1 MSSYSFFARFYDS
14 LTSNVDYPSIAK
26 AIDGYISERKP
37 ESNILVDVACGTGTL
52 AVELSK
58 LGYDVI
64 GTDSSCEM
72 LSEAVKKAYDGEKP
86 ILFLNQS
93 MDELDL
99 YGTVGVAVC
108 TLDSINHVT
117 DKSRIDTAFS
127 KVSLFL
133 EQDGLFIFDV
143 NSVYKHNVILAD
155 NTFVYDCEDV
165 YCVWQNSTENG
176 KTTINLDFF
185 ENDGDAYYRS
195 SESFCEVA
203 YTETEIEDMLS
214 KNGFKVISK
223 YDDYTN
229 KPLRED
235 TQRIVYIAGK
245 V

>member
-1 MSSYSFFARFYDS
+1 MSNYSFFARFYDS
-14 LTSNVDYPSIAK
+14 LTSNVDYRQMAK
-26 AIDGYISERKP
+26 AIDGYISVRRP
-37 ESNILVDVACGTGTL
+37 ASNILLDVACGTGNL
-52 AVELSK
+52 SVELSK

-72 LSEAVKKAYDGEKP
+72 LSEAVKKAYDTEKP

-108 TLDSINHVT
+108 TLDSVNHITDINQL
-117 DKSRIDTAFS
+117 DKAFS

-133 EQDGLFIFDV
+133 EKDGLFVFDI
-143 NSVYKHNVILAD
+143 NTPYKHNVVLAD

-185 ENDGDAYYRS
+185 KNDGDVYYRS

-203 YTETEIEDMLS
+203 YTTDEIESLLS
-214 KNGFKVISK
+214 KNGFYVVAK
-223 YDDYTN
+223 YDDYTVQQV
-229 KPLRED
+229 KED
-235 TQRIVYIAGK
+235 TQRIVYIVGK

>member
-1 MSSYSFFARFYDS
+1 
-14 LTSNVDYPSIAK
+14 
-26 AIDGYISERKP
+26 
-37 ESNILVDVACGTGTL
+37 
-52 AVELSK
+52 
-58 LGYDVI
+58 
-64 GTDSSCEM
+64 
-72 LSEAVKKAYDGEKP
+72 
-86 ILFLNQS
+86 

-108 TLDSINHVT
+108 TLDSINHVL
-117 DKSRIDTAFS
+117 DKSVVDKAFS

-133 EQDGLFIFDV
+133 EDDGLFIFDI

-185 ENDGDAYYRS
+185 ELDDDVYYRS

-203 YTETEIEDMLS
+203 YAEEEIEDLLS
-214 KNGFKVISK
+214 KNGFKVIAK
-223 YDDYTN
+223 YDDYT
-229 KPLRED
+229 KQELKED
-235 TQRIVYIAGK
+235 TQRIVYVVGK

>member
-1 MSSYSFFARFYDS
+1 MSSYSFFARYYDS

-26 AIDGYISERKP
+26 AIDGYVSERKP
-37 ESNILVDVACGTGTL
+37 ASNILVDVACGTGSL
-52 AVELSK
+52 CVELSK

-99 YGTVGVAVC
+99 YGTVGIAVC

-117 DKSRIDTAFS
+117 NSAQIDTAFS
-127 KVSLFL
+127 KISLFL
-133 EQDGLFIFDV
+133 EKDGLFIFDV
-143 NSVYKHNVILAD
+143 NSLYKHNVILAD
-155 NTFVYDCEDV
+155 NTYVYDCEDV

-176 KTTINLDFF
+176 KTTISLDFF
-185 ENDGDAYYRS
+185 ESDGDAYYRS

-203 YTETEIEDMLS
+203 YSMQEIEQLLA
-214 KNGFKVISK
+214 KNGLKVIAK

-229 KPLRED
+229 NPLKED
-235 TQRIVYIAGK
+235 TQRIVYVAGK